1 MTELVRICPSGHHN
15 PATEFFCQ
23 EPSCRAPLSAIE
35 ATPAY
40 PATPD
45 TKPVPVREPEQ
56 APYVPAPTP
65 SERRCGRGHAVAQD
79 AFVCP
84 TCGDFLATPSEPPMP
99 PPVVLPDGWEPIAG
113 APEATTVLV
122 RRRSD
127 GAEGVLTYEA
137 LPATFTP
144 EIQGS
149 LARLTIP
156 VLQRLLEIGRAADGR
171 PFHVWEHHPPGALDA
186 QPVEQL
192 SFPAIAETLLRD
204 VSAALAG
211 VEAAGLRPPLLSPAV
226 ILCRSLASPG
236 FVLSSL
242 CSIQP
247 AEAIGDLAEADDATE
262 LTRYSAPE
270 TFIGAQS
277 ATTAWWSLGVIL
289 LQVLTAGRC
298 FEGLHDRAFL
308 LSVVTHGLKLPYD
321 ILPEWR
327 VLLRGLLTN
336 DPLTRWSSPQVQD
349 WLEGSRPIID
359 VEDRPTASSGPPIRL
374 AGTDYT
380 SLERF
385 ALAAADDTT
394 WDEAIQLLNS
404 GAIATWLQSR
414 KRSNA
419 QLAEVRRLASDRT
432 LHDDTR
438 LMLALLVLNADLRL
452 CFRGNIVNENWIVRD
467 APRERAN
474 AWFASPLPS
483 HLKRLNRES
492 WFVRISERAERVRT
506 RAKDWDIAFDDR
518 ALARLLVQSDTG
530 QLYRGWQSRR
540 RELPETT
547 HRGLA
552 HLLERRSLTDEDLI
566 ILLAAPIGTFR
577 TAAELLDEAANL
589 AVTAGVRSF
598 NRDTAAHAFE
608 RGRDE
613 VMDDVNDRL
622 RGFARSGLP
631 AVDEWAD
638 AFRLEGRITLAQA
651 LVLLSVPSDGW
662 REPPEQQYIH
672 QTLTH
677 FQRRLLASIQHGPL
691 ARFAIGK
698 TSRRI
703 DITELHTKGT
713 PALTLLQAVIERG
726 LLLQTVDPD
735 ALSDRQRDQRLRRM
749 LQDALKYRRETGIN
763 PLYFGF
769 PFLAMRDD
777 KPGETAKTRLLPI
790 LLWPA
795 QIIAAQI
802 VQIGFDSGRDD
813 GMKVNPAIDGILGSA
828 FAADVAQA
836 AQQVR
841 QSHPSA
847 EDIFHIFSTL
857 AASRSKGL
865 EPLKPSESYKL
876 KAGEKATLFSAAFF
890 NCDFSAQTISE
901 DLQRIASGPVDTT
914 ALATAIR
921 TTALPAA
928 APSPSAQ
935 DADTFF
941 VTDAD
946 PSQKAAVLHTRQGPG
961 LVVQGPPGTGK
972 SQTIVNI
979 VSDCLARGERVL
991 VVCQKQAALQVVAK
1005 RLRAEGLEHRFFM
1018 IEDATSD
1025 RKSVIQSIRD
1035 QVASLSQID
1044 VHANGVAAQE
1054 RGQTARRLKVVE
1066 ESLDR
1071 MHSAIRTVDPR
1082 RGLTYRD
1089 IISRLIGLESEGPSP
1104 VAASMM
1110 QHLVADL
1117 NSSAITDLAN
1127 SCAALAALWLPAKYE
1142 GNPLHGVRAFQP
1154 TPATCNAFEQTL
1166 GNLYHGARAHH
1177 DLLATGR
1184 PFVKGAD
1191 PEPLR
1196 AWLGHEA
1203 DNLEALPS
1211 WLVEKAAQW
1220 ASLFPRTGGSQNSGA
1235 VLITALERL
1244 ANRLAGLDAGDHS
1257 TVLHA
1262 TILAMD
1268 TRSIKT
1274 WASMASDLDAAG
1286 LALRRSFSPWRAVR
1300 VWRGRKLVGISPLPP
1315 TPDPLIVLLRASRL
1329 ELSLRHERE
1338 HFVGI
1343 VRQLGTST
1351 TVTAYSL
1358 TELLTAVAQ
1367 LLAELRDV
1375 QRLVDAA
1382 TSCPLTRQAQTALR
1396 SGNPTAYAQLT
1407 SLATHSLAV
1416 ADAREAI
1423 RRQLDPARQWIADP
1437 TLAAIDSRLRGDL
1450 SCLDLLEPLAQAL
1463 PLVVP
1468 FQTFRD
1474 RARDLDPRAI
1484 ATLAALRQVEQAW
1497 MALPPA
1503 DLTREMRRTIE
1514 REALLAWKAALERNH
1529 PVLLTEPA
1537 EFNELTRQLGD
1548 MDERMRSLNRTLL
1561 STRMPL
1567 NRITTNARW
1576 NGILNLAGANQRTL
1590 RQVVDEG
1597 EQHGLFHLRPIWLVN
1612 PEVASRIFP
1621 RRAGTFDVVVFDE
1634 ASQLPVENALPALFR
1649 AKRFVVSGDEKQLPP
1664 TSFFVGRFD
1673 VDADDA
1679 VEDRDPGDDA
1689 ETPIEATERERLRD
1703 RRVEV
1708 RDASDLLKLSQ
1719 NVLPARTLQIHYRS
1733 KYRELIEFSNAAF
1746 YQGQLNIPARHPPRT
1761 VQDRRPIE
1769 LHKVQSV
1776 YANQTNELEA
1786 DAIVAYLK
1794 KQWRRR
1800 ERPSI
1805 GVLTFNIKQ
1814 ADLIQ
1819 EKIEDAAAES
1829 ADFSR
1834 AYSRETAREENGED
1848 HSFFVKNLENV
1859 QGDERDWII
1868 FSTTFG
1874 PDADGHFRR
1883 SFGALSQAGGER
1895 RLNVAVTRA
1904 KEKIVIF
1911 SSMPIPDISDFIYGK
1926 GRPSRTRDYLQAY
1939 LDYAAKLSDGDIDAA
1954 AASLSRLRSA
1964 APSPE
1969 PHFNGSADPFVTRIE
1984 EFLRQE
1990 GIETVRI
1997 ADQDAFAFDLGILDA
2012 ATGTYRLGIECD
2024 SPDHPLLQCARDR
2037 ELWRPK
2043 VLKSAV
2049 PRIHRIWS
2057 RRWYDDAN
2065 TEKRQLMDA
2074 VKAALT

>member
-1 MTELVRICPSGHHN
+1 
-15 PATEFFCQ
+15 
-23 EPSCRAPLSAIE
+23 
-35 ATPAY
+35 
-40 PATPD
+40 
-45 TKPVPVREPEQ
+45 
-56 APYVPAPTP
+56 
-65 SERRCGRGHAVAQD
+65 
-79 AFVCP
+79 
-84 TCGDFLATPSEPPMP
+84 
-99 PPVVLPDGWEPIAG
+99 LPGGWDLIVG
-113 APEATTVLV
+113 TPEAATVLV
-122 RRRSD
+122 RRRNDS
-127 GAEGVLTYEA
+127 AEGVLTYET

-144 EIQGS
+144 EIQES
-149 LARLTIP
+149 LARLALP
-156 VLQRLLEIGRAADGR
+156 VLQRLLEVGRSADDH
-171 PFHVWEHHPPGALDA
+171 PFHVWEHHPHGALDA
-186 QPVEQL
+186 QPVDQV
-192 SFPAIAETLLRD
+192 SSPVSAEALLRD

-211 VEAAGLRPPLLSPAV
+211 LEAAGLRPPPLSPDV
-226 ILCRSLASPG
+226 ILCRSIAPPG
-236 FVLSSL
+236 FVLSNL
-242 CSIQP
+242 CSIHP
-247 AEAIGDLAEADDATE
+247 AETIGDLGEVDDATE
-262 LTRYSAPE
+262 LSRYSAPE

-308 LSVVTHGLKLPYD
+308 LSVVTHGLKLPSD
-321 ILPEWR
+321 IPPEWR
-327 VLLRGLLTN
+327 VLLHGLLTN
-336 DPLTRWSSPQVQD
+336 DPLARWRTPQVQD
-349 WLEGSRPIID
+349 WLGGNRPIID
-359 VEDRPTASSGPPIRL
+359 LEDSTTSSSGPPIRFT
-374 AGTDYT
+374 GTDYT

-385 ALAAADDTT
+385 ALVAADDAT
-394 WDEAIQLLNS
+394 WEEAIQLLNS

-414 KRSNA
+414 KRSTT
-419 QLAEVRRLASDRT
+419 QLAEIRRLASDRS
-432 LHDDTR
+432 LDDDTR
-438 LMLALLVLNADLRL
+438 LMLALLVLNSDLRL
-452 CFRGNIVNENWIVRD
+452 CFRGIIVNENWIVRD
-467 APRERAN
+467 ANRERAN
-474 AWFASPLPS
+474 AWLLSPLPS
-483 HLKRLNRES
+483 HLKRLNREI
-492 WFVRISERAERVRT
+492 WFVRLSERAERIRT

-540 RELPETT
+540 RELPDAT

-577 TAAELLDEAANL
+577 AAAEVLDEATNL
-589 AVTAGVRSF
+589 AATADVRTF
-598 NRDTAAHAFE
+598 NRDTAARAFE

-638 AFRLEGRITLAQA
+638 AFRLEGRISLAQA
-651 LVLLSVPSDGW
+651 LVLLSIPSEDW

-698 TSRRI
+698 TTRRI
-703 DITELHTKGT
+703 DITELHTQGT
-713 PALTLLQAVIERG
+713 PALALLQAVIERG
-726 LLLQTVDPD
+726 ALLRQVDPD
-735 ALSDRQRDQRLRRM
+735 ALTDRTRDQRLRRM

-763 PLYFGF
+763 PLYFGY
-769 PFLAMRDD
+769 PFLAVRDD
-777 KPGETAKTRLLPI
+777 KPGEAAKTRLLPI

-795 QIIAAQI
+795 QIIAAQN

-813 GMKVNPAIDGILGSA
+813 GMKVNPAIDGILGNA

-847 EDIFHIFSTL
+847 EGIFHIFATL
-857 AASRSKGL
+857 AASRSKEL
-865 EPLKPSESYKL
+865 EPLKAPEAYKL
-876 KAGEKATLFSAAFF
+876 KAGEKTTLFSAAFF

-921 TTALPAA
+921 TTALPAP
-928 APSPSAQ
+928 APSPSTQ

-1025 RKSVIQSIRD
+1025 RRSVIQSIRD
-1035 QVASLSQID
+1035 QVASLGQID
-1044 VHANGVAAQE
+1044 VRANGVAAQE
-1054 RGQTARRLKVVE
+1054 RGQTARRLKGVE

-1071 MHSAIRTVDPR
+1071 MHSAIRTVDPQ

-1089 IISRLIGLESEGPSP
+1089 IISRLIGLESNRPSP
-1104 VAASMM
+1104 VAAPMT
-1110 QHLVADL
+1110 QHLVAELDT
-1117 NSSAITDLAN
+1117 NAITDLAN
-1127 SCAALAALWLPAKYE
+1127 SCASLAALWLPAKYE

-1166 GNLYHGARAHH
+1166 GNLYHAARAHH

-1184 PFVKGAD
+1184 PFVNAAN

-1196 AWLGHEA
+1196 SWLGHEA
-1203 DNLEALPS
+1203 ENLEAVPS
-1211 WLVEKAAQW
+1211 WLTEKAARL
-1220 ASLFPRTGGSQNSGA
+1220 ASLFPRTVGSQNAGS
-1235 VLITALERL
+1235 VLIAALEQL
-1244 ANRLAGLDAGDHS
+1244 ANRLARLDLGDHS
-1257 TVLHA
+1257 TALHA

-1268 TRSIKT
+1268 IRSIKT
-1274 WASMASDLDAAG
+1274 WATMASDLDAAG
-1286 LALRRSFSPWRAVR
+1286 LALRRSFSPWRAIR
-1300 VWRGRKLVGISPLPP
+1300 VWRGRKLVGSAPLPI
-1315 TPDPLIVLLRASRL
+1315 TPDPLIVLLRAARL
-1329 ELSLRHERE
+1329 EFALRHERE
-1338 HFVGI
+1338 HFVG
-1343 VRQLGTST
+1343 VMRQLGAPT
-1351 TVTAYSL
+1351 TLTAYSL
-1358 TELLTAVAQ
+1358 TELQTVVAQ

-1375 QRLVDAA
+1375 QRLVNAV

-1396 SGNPTAYAQLT
+1396 SGNPAAYAQMT

-1423 RRQLDPARQWIADP
+1423 RRQLGPARQWIADP
-1437 TLAAIDSRLRGDL
+1437 ALAEIDSRLRSDS
-1450 SCLDLLEPLAQAL
+1450 SCLDLLEPIARAL

-1468 FQTFRD
+1468 FQTFRE
-1474 RARDLDPRAI
+1474 RAHDLDPRAI
-1484 ATLAALRQVEQAW
+1484 ATLAALRQVEHAW
-1497 MALPPA
+1497 SALPPA
-1503 DLTREMRRTIE
+1503 DLAREMRRTIE
-1514 REALLAWKAALERNH
+1514 REALLAWKSALERNH

-1537 EFNELTRQLGD
+1537 EFNELIRQLGE
-1548 MDERMRSLNRTLL
+1548 MDERMRSLNRTIL
-1561 STRMPL
+1561 STRIPL
-1567 NRITTNARW
+1567 ERITTNARW

-1673 VDADDA
+1673 VDTDDA

-1689 ETPIEATERERLRD
+1689 ETSIAPADRDRLRD

-1761 VQDRRPIE
+1761 VQERRPIE

-1794 KQWRRR
+1794 KLWRRR

-1819 EKIEDAAAES
+1819 EKIDAVAAEN

-1848 HSFFVKNLENV
+1848 LSFFVKNLENV

-1895 RLNVAVTRA
+1895 RLNVAITRA

-1911 SSMPIPDISDFIYGK
+1911 SSMPITDISDFIYGK

-1939 LDYAAKLSDGDIDAA
+1939 LDYAAKLSDGNVIAA
-1954 AASLSRLRSA
+1954 ASSLSRLRSA
-1964 APSPE
+1964 VPRPD
-1969 PHFNGSADPFVTRIE
+1969 PHHNGSSDPFVDRIE

-1997 ADQDAFAFDLGILDA
+1997 AEQDAFAFDLGILDA

-2043 VLKSAV
+2043 VLQSAV

-2074 VKAALT
+2074 VKTALA